1 MSSLDSDPNEATEL
15 IRMIDESAANV
26 LKDDLLRARKQ
37 RFTIPGFEKSKW
49 NEFAELGWLA
59 LCVDEQEGG
68 LGLGVRELCTLALR
82 LGQQLTPEPILASA
96 LIAGVLPEA
105 HGQALIEGKQ
115 IILPAFVSHGQP
127 MPTFDNGKITGR
139 IDCIPYA
146 LGADAFLVQLEDGA
160 ALVRPA
166 EAGVALIEHK
176 THDGGHFCALQLD
189 GAQAQRLSCD
199 MAHIREQATLVAG
212 AYLAGLSEK
221 AFEIT
226 QDYIKE
232 RVQFDKPIGSFQ
244 VVQHRMV
251 DLFLELKLGRA
262 ALNAAA
268 TGFADGLRGSAAE
281 LAVSL
286 AKARLSKASSVIT
299 REGIQLHGG
308 IGYTDE
314 ADIGL
319 YLRKSMTMSG
329 MFGTESFHRNRAFSL
344 MEANR
349 D

>member
-1 MSSLDSDPNEATEL
+1 MSSLTSEPNETEDL
-15 IRMIDESAANV
+15 IRMIDESAAHV

-37 RFTIPGFEKSKW
+37 RFTTPGFEKSKW
-49 NEFAELGWLA
+49 NEFAELGWLT

-68 LGLGVRELCTLALR
+68 LGLGVRELCTLAHR
-82 LGQQLTPEPILASA
+82 LGQHLTPEPIPACA
-96 LIAGVLPEA
+96 LIAGVLPDAQRQQLFEC
-105 HGQALIEGKQ
+105 KQ
-115 IILPAFVSHGQP
+115 IILPGFATYGQP
-127 MPTFDNGKITGR
+127 PPAFDNGKITGR
-139 IDCIPYA
+139 IACIPYA
-146 LGADAFLVQLEDGA
+146 LGADAFLIQLEEGA
-160 ALVRPA
+160 ALVRPD
-166 EAGVALIEHK
+166 ETGVSLTVHD

-189 GAQAQRLSCD
+189 GTQAQRLSCD
-199 MAHIREQATLVAG
+199 MAVIREQATLVAG
-212 AYLAGLSEK
+212 AYLSGLSEK
-221 AFEIT
+221 AFQIT

-232 RVQFDKPIGSFQ
+232 RVQFGKPIGSFQ

-251 DLFLELKLGRA
+251 DLFLELKLGHA
-262 ALNAAA
+262 ALNAA
-268 TGFADGLRGSAAE
+268 TKSFADGIRGSAAE

-299 REGIQLHGG
+299 REAIQLHGG